1 MFQPVSALLNS
12 NRLRNAINP
21 ANIFLIVIFSIFVS
35 LDVSKQLIP
44 KFTEG
49 KSGKLE
55 YNVASMVLMSEFFKL
70 I

>member
-1 MFQPVSALLNS
+1 MIAPVYAFLNS
-12 NRLRNAINP
+12 NKLRNMINP
-21 ANIFLIVIFSIFVS
+21 SNIFLVVIFSIFVS

-49 KSGKLE
+49 SSGRLE
-55 YNVASMVLMSEFFKL
+55 YNVASMVLMSEVFKL